1 MKSEVP
7 RFGNK
12 FENTLSAKRSFQDMY
27 KIARFLHKSLIAE
40 EPSIND
46 KRQNEIAPPPPP
58 LSRPK
63 LPSNAPPEYDYSL
76 RDALCDIR
84 MLWNM
89 AKSPLGFVVTL
100 GLLHL

>member
-27 KIARFLHKSLIAE
+27 KIARFLHKSLIDE
-40 EPSIND
+40 EPSIKD
-46 KRQNEIAPPPPP
+46 KMKLPLPPP